1 MVPNFI
7 IEGMAIV
14 FTLLVIGCG
23 VLFLP
28 QRWKR
33 YGLILLGLVAIGC
46 SSFWYIRPTLVN
58 QQIAEDEKLLKIEL
72 ARRFPD
78 EVYTTKTQKF
88 LYESSA
94 NPASIEVEFANE
106 PDVTYFLDM
115 DGNRIRLSSFIFK
128 NGGFPQDLQHEFK

>member
-1 MVPNFI
+1 M
-7 IEGMAIV
+7 
-14 FTLLVIGCG
+14 
-23 VLFLP
+23 
-28 QRWKR
+28 
-33 YGLILLGLVAIGC
+33 
-46 SSFWYIRPTLVN
+46 
-58 QQIAEDEKLLKIEL
+58 LKIEL

-88 LYESSA
+88 SYESSA
-94 NPASIEVEFANE
+94 NLASIEVEFANE